1 MPPKKIIKTETIIT
15 RGKSN
20 LNCYWYNGK
29 VYQMLPNNTILLSG
43 GGVEI
48 EAETEVVR
56 QFINKN
62 KLSYHKYIIKT
73 QIEYNEVLPSGKHK
87 GLTVI
92 ELVVQDRQ
100 YAIWMRDKYNFG
112 TQEKLKK
119 EITECLTQ

>member
-1 MPPKKIIKTETIIT
+1 MPPKKAIKTEPVVT

-29 VYQMLPNNTILLSG
+29 VYQILSDNKILLSAG
-43 GGVEI
+43 GAEI

-56 QFINKN
+56 QFVIKN
-62 KLSYHKYIIKT
+62 KLSYHKYIIES
-73 QIEYNEVLPSGKHK
+73 QIEYSEVLPSGKHK
-87 GLTVI
+87 GLTVS
-92 ELVVQDRQ
+92 ELVDKDRQ

-119 EITECLTQ
+119 EIIQCLIQ